1 MELRV
6 TAVPAVQRPKKQL
19 GLRETVSKGR
29 DRHPYIPVGLSRP
42 SDWLSP
48 SPHPIA
54 PPPLL
59 LVE

>member
-1 MELRV
+1 MLNSPLV
-6 TAVPAVQRPKKQL
+6 VANSA
-19 GLRETVSKGR
+19 SKLW
-29 DRHPYIPVGLSRP
+29 DY

-59 LVE
+59 LVVPELSSAMPVLGCSSAISANKF